1 MSGWPSLDRADD
13 ERLARSLAAGDPGAL
28 IQVMDRY
35 AARLYDYCHALLRDQ
50 ESAARALHDALI
62 AAYAH
67 VSVLSEPDRFR
78 GWLYTLVRNEC
89 LRRLRDPERPPERHE
104 APEVEDGFVD
114 EAERVRRLEARQLVH
129 SALSGMRGR
138 ERETLDLMLRH
149 GLDATEI
156 AGVLGMDVREA
167 TALAEE
173 AGARLDDALAAA
185 FLARTGRGE
194 CAELAVLAADGE
206 LPLPPPVT
214 QRIVQHIGGCAVC
227 HARRERVSAARLL
240 QVLPVAM
247 MPTDLRGRVMATATD
262 PALAPD
268 LAGIAQRAEPF
279 DSWGWPVGTEAPVPD
294 EAPRRRTPRALLPAV
309 AAAAAVMLIVTGAFF
324 LMPGSPKKET
334 AAKGPAGIAAS
345 TPDPS
350 EPEESPSPSE
360 SPTPT
365 KSSSTPTPTPTPT
378 TPTPTPTRTRTP
390 SSRPPSPTPTR
401 TRTGTLS
408 VGGCTIVNSG
418 SCSFSVRAVGG
429 PVRWSV
435 TGHSPNLSVG
445 GGGGR
450 LGENATSTVTV
461 TLQGQCPAGGGTGSV
476 SFSPNGVA
484 SITLQCDSDGQG

>member
-67 VSVLSEPDRFR
+67 VSVLREPDRFR

-89 LRRLRDPERPPERHE
+89 LRRLRDPDRPPERHE

-114 EAERVRRLEARQLVH
+114 DAERARRLEARQLVH

-149 GLDATEI
+149 GLDAAEI
-156 AGVLGMDVREA
+156 AGVLGMDVQEA
-167 TALAEE
+167 TVLADE

-185 FLARTGRGE
+185 YLVSTGQGE
-194 CAELAVLAADGE
+194 CAELAPLVGDGE
-206 LPLPPPVT
+206 LPLPAPVT
-214 QRIVQHIGGCAVC
+214 QRVVQHIGGCAVC
-227 HARRERVSAARLL
+227 HARRERLSAARLL

-247 MPTDLRGRVMATATD
+247 MPTDLRGLVMATATD

-268 LAGIAQRAEPF
+268 LASIAHRAEPF
-279 DSWGWPVGTEAPVPD
+279 DSWGWPINADHSAPQ

-309 AAAAAVMLIVTGAFF
+309 AAAAAVMFIVTGAFF
-324 LMPGSPKKET
+324 LMPGSSKEQ
-334 AAKGPAGIAAS
+334 AGAKGPAGIAAS

-350 EPEESPSPSE
+350 EPADSSSPSE

-365 KSSSTPTPTPTPT
+365 KSSTTPTPTPTPT
-378 TPTPTPTRTRTP
+378 TPTPTRTRTRPP

-401 TRTGTLS
+401 TRAGTLS
-408 VGGCTIVNSG
+408 VSGCTIRNSG
-418 SCSFSVRAVGG
+418 SCSVTVTAVGG

-435 TGHSPNLSVG
+435 IDSSPNLIVG

-450 LGENATSTVTV
+450 LGERGSSTVTV
-461 TLQGQCPAGGGTGSV
+461 TLRDGQCPEGGGAGAV
-476 SFSPNGVA
+476 RFSPNGVA
-484 SITLQCDSDGQG
+484 SITLECDAAKP